1 MRRVLTAVFFA
12 LALPALAAN
21 VKLYLKD
28 GGFHLVREYQV
39 VEDRVR
45 YYSNERGDWEEV
57 PLAMVDLARTEK
69 EVGARQA
76 AIAEE
81 SKADAAEEKAERE
94 QTREISLIPQN
105 PGVYQLENGKLS
117 SFKLAESKVHTSKG
131 RTILKMMTP
140 IPLNGKATLEIDGLS
155 STHVLTES
163 RPEFYMEL
171 AAEEQFGIVRLT
183 RQKGVRIVA
192 KLSLIPV
199 VNEVEEQLE
208 DVDIFR
214 RQLDQN
220 MLFKIWPTKPLEP
233 GEYAVIEYTPS
244 KMNMQIWDFTY
255 KPAAK

>member
-1 MRRVLTAVFFA
+1 MRRILPALFFA

-28 GGFHLVREYQV
+28 GGFHMVREYQL

-45 YYSNERGDWEEV
+45 YYSNERGDWEEI
-57 PLAMVDLARTEK
+57 PLALVDLARTEK
-69 EVGARQA
+69 DIA
-76 AIAEE
+76 AHRAAATEE
-81 SKADAAEEKAERE
+81 TKADAAEEKAERE
-94 QTREISLIPQN
+94 QVREISLIPQN

-117 SFKLAESKVHTSKG
+117 TFKLAESKVHTSKG

-155 STHVLTES
+155 STHVVS
-163 RPEFYMEL
+163 DPRPEFYLEL
-171 AAEEQFGIVRLT
+171 AAEEQFSIVRLT
-183 RQKGVRIVA
+183 PQKGVRIVA
-192 KLSLIPV
+192 RLSMCPV
-199 VNEVEEQLE
+199 VNEVEEHLE

-244 KMNMQIWDFTY
+244 KMNMQIWDFAY
-255 KPAAK
+255 KPAK